1 MNNNINPA
9 LEKYTE
15 LIIKKIK
22 EVGASEWQKPWFTPT
37 FIGVPQNLSGRPY
50 SNLNKVLLYAIC
62 DENKYSTPVFITF
75 HQAQERNIRI
85 LKGARAF
92 PITFYDLYITEI
104 ISGNKVTKEFYHS
117 LSDEEKVH
125 YKVKPIQ
132 KFYSVFNL
140 EQTNYSEKF
149 PEEWAKLQQRFQPQ
163 LNTESDGYHNQLIDK
178 AITEQSW
185 ICPIELKQQDRAFYN
200 RKSDSIVLPTYEQ
213 FFKKESFYFTA
224 LHEMAH
230 STGHSSRLNRTFGE
244 FFGDSQYAKEE
255 LIAELSS
262 AVAGRDLGIAV
273 LPQKENAQ
281 YLKSWLSQIS
291 DDPRY
296 LMSILNDVNK
306 STNMIE
312 STIGVDSHKDN
323 NTKLET
329 LNKAQ
334 IQLYDNAQRILG
346 GLEQQGIATKE
357 AMNRPEYIEAIG
369 KANEAKQLWEQEN
382 NRILHLKKDI
392 TELCTQYRSLG
403 YGPIAHALETHAPYY
418 IQITE
423 SSISV
428 NYKVE
433 NIEYPVTKIKS
444 LQTDMILFG
453 KPNSLT
459 IDFNNLRINDK
470 VTEATENLQTN
481 GISLFDQPADSIK
494 KLFSGKRVELPNNSG
509 ELNPVTL
516 CKFPLGW
523 SFTISK
529 QLQNTVESS
538 ASI

>member
-1 MNNNINPA
+1 
-9 LEKYTE
+9 
-15 LIIKKIK
+15 
-22 EVGASEWQKPWFTPT
+22 
-37 FIGVPQNLSGRPY
+37 
-50 SNLNKVLLYAIC
+50 
-62 DENKYSTPVFITF
+62 
-75 HQAQERNIRI
+75 
-85 LKGARAF
+85 
-92 PITFYDLYITEI
+92 
-104 ISGNKVTKEFYHS
+104 
-117 LSDEEKVH
+117 
-125 YKVKPIQ
+125 
-132 KFYSVFNL
+132 
-140 EQTNYSEKF
+140 
-149 PEEWAKLQQRFQPQ
+149 
-163 LNTESDGYHNQLIDK
+163 
-178 AITEQSW
+178 
-185 ICPIELKQQDRAFYN
+185 
-200 RKSDSIVLPTYEQ
+200 
-213 FFKKESFYFTA
+213 
-224 LHEMAH
+224 MAH

-273 LPQKENAQ
+273 LHQKENAQ

-444 LQTDMILFG
+444 LQTDMI
-453 KPNSLT
+453 
-459 IDFNNLRINDK
+459 

-516 CKFPLGW
+516 CKSPLGW